1 MKKISAVFFLA
12 FLLLSLLDAQ
22 DRIAGQIPI
31 RSRYYE
37 VYAAEDTGKPIS
49 DELESRFDV
58 YNRLFRFDPVLL
70 PAPLKVRVFYDKAE
84 YDAYITARLGSN
96 RPGAVYLHYNQT
108 ERRELIIHQ
117 NSPEKDRMLPH
128 QAFIQYMR
136 AFIPYPPAW
145 MREGF
150 SVYFNTLKYS
160 RTGSNTGE
168 LTYEENLA
176 WLETVKSQVDNL
188 PSLDSVLLADT
199 MGAPDHFQSF
209 SWALVSFF
217 LNSGS
222 TDYFRTLAECIM
234 VLSPNATATE
244 NSLAVKRRIDLWT
257 KRDTFEAD
265 CKSYFKARKT
275 FAELIAEGEVAYNAK
290 EKVEAELSFLAALI
304 QRPSHYA
311 PYYYL
316 GLLAYEDKNY
326 ETAEQYYHSSLD
338 YGADK
343 ALVFYALGINAASAG
358 KNAEA
363 VSYLQQAVVAS
374 PERYR
379 VRAERLI
386 ERLIK

>member
-1 MKKISAVFFLA
+1 MKKISAFFFLA
-12 FLLLSLLDAQ
+12 FLLLSFLNAQ
-22 DRIAGQIPI
+22 DRISGLTPI

-37 VYAAEDTGKPIS
+37 VYAAEDMGKPVS

-58 YNRLFRFDPVLL
+58 YNRLFRFDPIRLST
-70 PAPLKVRVFYDKAE
+70 PLRVRVFYDKTE
-84 YDAYITARLGSN
+84 YDAYITARLGGT
-96 RPGAVYLHYNQT
+96 RPGAVYLHYNQAD
-108 ERRELIIHQ
+108 RRELIIHQ

-128 QAFIQYMR
+128 QAFIQYLR

-150 SVYFNTLKYS
+150 SIYFNTLKYS
-160 RTGSNTGE
+160 RTGSNAGE
-168 LTYEENLA
+168 LTYEENLS
-176 WLETVKSQVDNL
+176 WLETVKSRVDNL
-188 PSLDSVLLADT
+188 PSLESILLADT
-199 MGAPDHFQSF
+199 MGTPDHFQSF

-217 LNSGS
+217 LNSGNG
-222 TDYFRTLAECIM
+222 DYFRTLVECIM
-234 VLSPNATATE
+234 MLSPNATAAE

-257 KRDTFEAD
+257 KTDLEAD

-275 FAELIAEGEVAYNAK
+275 FAELIAEGEAAYNAQ

-326 ETAEQYYHSSLD
+326 EAAEQYYRSSLD

-343 ALVFYALGINAASAG
+343 ALVSYALGINAASAG
-358 KNAEA
+358 KSADA
-363 VSYLQQAVVAS
+363 VSYFRQAATAS
-374 PERYR
+374 PERYKAR
-379 VRAERLI
+379 TDRLI